1 MGARTRKPP
10 VPEPLKQFRKAVKK
24 KNADWFSALLEAI
37 AQWECPEEEVDGRHF
52 QYLIGGEA
60 FDWLLLAERLCED
73 VDGAIPA
80 DEKEALLFFG
90 KLPRPLDDEE
100 FKRAIGD
107 SKHRAHLNFI
117 YGIAVEE
124 ALQLTVEEEVLKSW
138 RSFGGWNRGQN
149 LDELVFERLY
159 DRSMAE
165 LLTSY
170 REGLPVHERL
180 EFVPDVPDLEI
191 SYGEARTFTYWLF
204 KFRVGQTDPARV
216 ASDTRKALA
225 QVSQLEMAARRR
237 ARFLHLPDI
246 AEAQILEA
254 EVVVSAR

>member
-1 MGARTRKPP
+1 MPRAKKPP
-10 VPEPLKQFRKAVKK
+10 EPEPIKKFRAALKK
-24 KNADWFSALLEAI
+24 KGDWFSALLAAI
-37 AQWECPEEEVDGRHF
+37 AQWEVAEEEIRGRRF

-73 VDGAIPA
+73 VNGAIPI

-90 KLPRPLDDEE
+90 KPPRRMDDEE

-117 YGIAVEE
+117 YGVAVEE

-138 RSFGGWNRGQN
+138 RSFGGWNKGQI
-149 LDELVFERLY
+149 LDEEVYEKLY
-159 DRSMAE
+159 GRSLAE

-170 REGLPVHERL
+170 REELPPHERV
-180 EFVPDVPDLEI
+180 EFQPDVPDLEI
-191 SYGEARTFTYWLF
+191 SYGEARAFTYWLF
-204 KFRVGQTDPARV
+204 KFRVSQTDPARV

-225 QVSQLEMAARRR
+225 QVSELEMAARRR
-237 ARFLHLPDI
+237 SRHLALPDV
-246 AEAQILEA
+246 ASTQILEA
-254 EVVVSAR
+254 EVVASVR